1 MDHIFKNIKVVS
13 TVLVVVFVSLLF
25 GTLFYSS
32 NASASSSVGRIDP
45 ANHYAWGE
53 NVGWIDFASTTVD
66 YASTTLS
73 GWAYGENIGFISL
86 NCKNTSS
93 CGDNSYAVTDDNF
106 QGVLGGYAWGEN
118 VGWIDFSHVTFD
130 ITTGEFSGYAYGEN
144 IGNILFGTST
154 NNVVTDWVPPLAT
167 TTPVTSCGTIVYP
180 GTYTLGADLTDNT
193 GACFTV
199 LADNV
204 VIEGLDPT
212 DHTTF
217 HTVTGNGS
225 DVAVDARGVGS
236 GASGHAVT
244 VQNIIFNNFGDGI
257 NASADAIGNGNGGSI
272 AITNATITGGISSSG
287 AGAGQ
292 DGTLAMNHSTITL
305 SGGHSWT
312 MNDGGA
318 DNIVIFNGRSF
329 NTGTI
334 HGTAKFYGTSQMRS
348 GAVNICS
355 FYEASSKS
363 GGTCATA
370 SYLQPYYFQPT
381 TNSSWSNPANWY
393 WKSGNATTSVPGTA
407 SSTPQAQ
414 DTVFLGGTPTNV
426 PQTILGTIYIGTS
439 TPDIGNF
446 GVDLTNLT
454 GPNTITHFYN
464 GHSTGNIQGTLD
476 LHNDLSL
483 SEVKGTGD
491 FDPNITI
498 NFYDTSHND
507 LTDAPGTLNFYNQ
520 SYNTVTGTAVNTPT
534 FYDSSY
540 NENTVQTAIF
550 GDNSFNNGTIS
561 QATFNGTSTNAGSVG
576 NGIFN
581 NHSSNS
587 GVAASSTFND
597 SAYNIG
603 TATVATF
610 VGDLAENFYQS
621 TRGVVT
627 GVKTRLYTAL
637 APQINLLRDFTDSTW
652 TIVADNTLVK
662 LLYRNLLGIF
672 GINSNPTTTF
682 VEQNGGVILKPL
694 VPGVIS
700 TCGVLDTEN
709 GNYSLATSTDAGNYF
724 FNYNFDACFIV
735 RANGVTIDGNN
746 MTVRTQSNSASSFA
760 VLATSTPSQDGTHD
774 AFTNLT
780 VKNIRFAGFAYAVN
794 ASGAENPNGPGGN
807 GGSVAFDTST
817 LNASILANGGNG
829 STNGGN
835 GGTISISN
843 TNARGI
849 TASTTLSANGGDSTS
864 CGNGGNAGTVNIAR
878 SSYNLISVAAGN
890 ASNTGCPNTSHSGGS
905 SGQYHDPDGNTGSS
919 DPVADAQAA
928 ARAAAENAAHATAPS
943 AQSSGGSRSTA
954 EVNLP
959 QIFTV
964 LPPVVKLTPIKLKTL
979 PTFGSSNIPGS
990 FSFISPISNFLF
1002 APLPEILTSSPTL
1015 KSFLD
1020 ANNIISTQD
1029 LASLQNNPLYLK
1041 PSTLPKDLYTVA
1053 AESISVPSLFG
1064 GNQTKTTS
1072 TDLKSFLSSDS
1083 KYNLLQSITVL
1094 PNTKLIISLNQGK
1107 GEVNT
1112 ATFNGTPIAFT
1123 NNSITLTAPK
1133 EAGRYYLV
1141 SSSSPVP
1148 LAINV
1153 RVKTIVTVPQKAPE
1167 SILTSTTNPI
1177 SHLIDWFSSL
1187 FH

>member
-1 MDHIFKNIKVVS
+1 MDYIFKNKK
-13 TVLVVVFVSLLF
+13 TVASAVLAFVFLF
-25 GTLFYSS
+25 FGILFYSS
-32 NASASSSVGRIDP
+32 NVSASSSVGGIDP

-53 NVGWIDFASTTVD
+53 NVGWIDFASTSVD

-93 CGDNSYAVTDDNF
+93 CGDNPYAVTDDNF

-130 ITTGEFSGYAYGEN
+130 ITTGEFGGYAYGEN

-154 NNVVTDWVPPLAT
+154 NKVVTDWVPPLAT

-180 GTYTLGADLTDNT
+180 GTYTLGADLVDNT

-204 VIEGLDPT
+204 VIDGLDPI
-212 DHTTF
+212 DNTTV

-225 DVAVDARGVGS
+225 DVAVDARSVETGEN
-236 GASGHAVT
+236 GHSVT
-244 VQNIIFNNFGDGI
+244 VQNIILNNFADGI
-257 NASADAIGNGNGGSI
+257 NASADASGNGNGGSV
-272 AITNATITGGISSSG
+272 AITNATITGDISTIG

-292 DGTLAMNHSTITL
+292 DGTLAMNHTTVAL
-305 SGGHSWT
+305 SGGQSWM
-312 MNDGGA
+312 MNDGGV
-318 DNIVIFNGRSF
+318 DNTVIFNGSSF

-348 GAVNICS
+348 GAVNICN
-355 FYEASSKS
+355 FYEASSIS

-381 TNSSWSNPANWY
+381 SDSSWTNPANWY
-393 WKSGNATTSVPGTA
+393 WKSGNATTTVPGNA

-426 PQTILGTIYIGTS
+426 PQMILGAIYIATS
-439 TPDIGNF
+439 TSDTGNF

-454 GPNTITHFYN
+454 GLNTITHFYN
-464 GHSTGNIQGTLD
+464 GYSTGNIQGTLD
-476 LHNDLSL
+476 LNNDLSL
-483 SEVKGTGD
+483 SEVKGTGG

-498 NFYDTSHND
+498 NFFDTSHND
-507 LTDAPGTLNFYNQ
+507 LADAPGTLNFYNQ

-540 NENTVQTAIF
+540 NENDVQAAIF
-550 GDNSFNNGTIS
+550 GDNSRNNGTIS
-561 QATFNGTSTNAGSVG
+561 QATFNGTSTNVGSVG

-587 GVAASSTFND
+587 GVVASSTFND
-597 SAYNIG
+597 GAYNIG

-610 VGDLAENFYQS
+610 VGDLSENFYQS
-621 TRGVVT
+621 TIGVVT

-637 APQINLLRDFTDSTW
+637 APQINLLRDFTDSAW

-662 LLYRNLLGIF
+662 FLYRNLLGIV
-672 GINSNPTTTF
+672 GLNSNPTTTF

-709 GNYSLATSTDAGNYF
+709 GTYSLSTSTDAENYF
-724 FNYNFDACFIV
+724 FNYNFDTCFIV
-735 RANGVTIDGNN
+735 RANGVTINGNN

-760 VLATSTPSQDGTHD
+760 VLATSTPAQDGTHD

-780 VKNIRFAGFAYAVN
+780 VKSIRFAGFAYAVN
-794 ASGAENPNGPGGN
+794 ANGADNPNGPGGN
-807 GGSVAFDTST
+807 GGRVVFATST

-843 TNARGI
+843 TNTRGI
-849 TASTTLSANGGDSTS
+849 TASTTLSTNGGDSTS
-864 CGNGGNAGTVNIAR
+864 CGNGGNAGTINISH

-890 ASNTGCPNTSHSGGS
+890 ASNTGCPNISYSGGS
-905 SGQYHDPDGNTGSS
+905 SGQYYDPDGNTSSS

-928 ARAAAENAAHATAPS
+928 VANAARA
-943 AQSSGGSRSTA
+943 AQSSGGSSWAAPVAVSSSTPA
-954 EVNLP
+954 FTSPFEKPIILP
-959 QIFTV
+959 INMPQKLV
-964 LPPVVKLTPIKLKTL
+964 LHPLPVFGGTSTKNSFDLIKPITSFLSEPL
-979 PTFGSSNIPGS
+979 PTSIASFFKKSPAFNAFLQSIGVTGS
-990 FSFISPISNFLF
+990 
-1002 APLPEILTSSPTL
+1002 
-1015 KSFLD
+1015 
-1020 ANNIISTQD
+1020 QD
-1029 LASLQNNPLYLK
+1029 LAALSTK
-1041 PSTLPKDLYTVA
+1041 PVVIST
-1053 AESISVPSLFG
+1053 
-1064 GNQTKTTS
+1064 
-1072 TDLKSFLSSDS
+1072 KS
-1083 KYNLLQSITVL
+1083 
-1094 PNTKLIISLNQGK
+1094 KLAPG
-1107 GEVNT
+1107 
-1112 ATFNGTPIAFT
+1112 FFT
-1123 NNSITLTAPK
+1123 
-1133 EAGRYYLV
+1133 V
-1141 SSSSPVP
+1141 SSSGKPLGSSITSDTKHPLVQIVHITAGTPLNVTLNPIIKGKIKAIFNGQTSYFTASNTLALPVIDRP
-1148 LAINV
+1148 GNYF
-1153 RVKTIVTVPQKAPE
+1153 
-1167 SILTSTTNPI
+1167 LTSTFTPI
-1177 SHLIDWFSSL
+1177 TLEIIVSKVLPTSTEATPSTSPAISNSVWKKVVNWIGGWWQ
-1187 FH
+1187 

>member
-1 MDHIFKNIKVVS
+1 MDHIYKNKKAAA
-13 TVLVVVFVSLLF
+13 TVLAFASLVI
-25 GTLFYSS
+25 GILFYSS
-32 NASASSSVGRIDP
+32 NASASSSVGQIDP

-86 NCKNTSS
+86 NCKNASS
-93 CGDNSYAVTDDNF
+93 CGDNPYAVTDDNF

-118 VGWIDFSHVTFD
+118 VGWIDFSHVAFD

-180 GTYTLGADLTDNT
+180 GTYTLGADLVDNT

-212 DHTTF
+212 DHTTI

-244 VQNIIFNNFGDGI
+244 VQNIILNNFGDGI
-257 NASADAIGNGNGGSI
+257 NAGADASGNGSGGSMTV
-272 AITNATITGGISSSG
+272 TNATITGGISSRG
-287 AGAGQ
+287 AGSGQ
-292 DGTLAMNHSTITL
+292 DGTLAMNHSNVTL
-305 SGGHSWT
+305 SDGHSWT

-318 DNIVIFNGRSF
+318 DNTVIFNGSSF

-348 GAVNICS
+348 GDANICN

-370 SYLQPYYFQPT
+370 SYLQPYYFQST
-381 TNSSWSNPANWY
+381 SDSSWSNPANWY
-393 WKSGNATTSVPGTA
+393 WKSGSATTSIPGTA
-407 SSTPQAQ
+407 SNIPQAQ
-414 DTVFLGGTPTNV
+414 DTVFLGGTPTDV
-426 PQTILGTIYIGTS
+426 PQLILSAIYIGTS
-439 TPDIGNF
+439 TPNTGDF

-454 GPNTITHFYN
+454 GANTVTHFYN

-476 LHNDLSL
+476 LHNNLSL
-483 SEVKGTGD
+483 SAVKGTGS

-498 NFYDTSHND
+498 NFFDTSHND
-507 LTDAPGTLNFYNQ
+507 LSDAPGTLNFYNR
-520 SYNTVTGTAVNTPT
+520 SYNTVTGTVVNTLN

-540 NENTVQTAIF
+540 NENTVQSATF
-550 GDNSFNNGTIS
+550 GDNSTNNGTTS
-561 QATFNGTSTNAGSVG
+561 QATFNGSSTNAGSVG

-587 GVAASSTFND
+587 GIAGSSTFRD

-603 TATVATF
+603 IATVATF

-637 APQINLLRDFTDSTW
+637 APQINLLRDFTDSAW

-662 LLYRNLLGIF
+662 FLYRNLLGIA

-709 GNYSLATSTDAGNYF
+709 GTYSLATSTEAGNYF
-724 FNYNFDACFIV
+724 FNYNFDTCFIV
-735 RANGVTIDGNN
+735 RANGVTINGNN

-760 VLATSTPSQDGTHD
+760 VLATSTPAQDGIHD

-780 VKNIRFAGFAYAVN
+780 IKNIRFAGFAYAVN
-794 ASGAENPNGPGGN
+794 ASGADNANGPGGN
-807 GGSVAFDTST
+807 GGSVAFATST

-878 SSYNLISVAAGN
+878 SSYNLISVDAGN
-890 ASNTGCPNTSHSGGS
+890 ASNTGCPNTTHSGGS
-905 SGQYHDPDGNTGSS
+905 RGQYHDPDGNSGSS

-928 ARAAAENAAHATAPS
+928 ARTAAENAARAAQST
-943 AQSSGGSRSTA
+943 QSSGGSRGTVESS
-954 EVNLP
+954 LP
-959 QIFTV
+959 PIFTV
-964 LPPVVKLTPIKLKTL
+964 LPPVTKLYPIKLSPV
-979 PTFGSSNIPGS
+979 PTFGDTTSKKS
-990 FSFISPISNFLF
+990 FSLGEGITSFLF
-1002 APLPEILTSSPTL
+1002 APLPEEITKALGKDLAAYLKQAGFSKEQDIITIQKKPLLLPKPTAATPGLFTVSTKGLPIKLPNQEFSTNTTVPVSAYLTSDTKAKMLEKITITPNTEITIALKGGKTADFNGKTLSFTGSTLTL
-1015 KSFLD
+1015 K
-1020 ANNIISTQD
+1020 T
-1029 LASLQNNPLYLK
+1029 
-1041 PSTLPKDLYTVA
+1041 PSQPGIY
-1053 AESISVPSLFG
+1053 
-1064 GNQTKTTS
+1064 
-1072 TDLKSFLSSDS
+1072 
-1083 KYNLLQSITVL
+1083 
-1094 PNTKLIISLNQGK
+1094 
-1107 GEVNT
+1107 
-1112 ATFNGTPIAFT
+1112 
-1123 NNSITLTAPK
+1123 TLTSPASPLTLRIEVSGNRVTAASKAADEAP
-1133 EAGRYYLV
+1133 RT
-1141 SSSSPVP
+1141 SP
-1148 LAINV
+1148 N
-1153 RVKTIVTVPQKAPE
+1153 
-1167 SILTSTTNPI
+1167 
-1177 SHLIDWFSSL
+1177 WFSKL
-1187 FH
+1187 LNYFF